1 MHSSRAG
8 GRGGAERGQRKRGL
22 QGCGLQEV
30 WAQITDSEK
39 SAELRPCSG
48 RILHNWFK
56 CGLEPWA
63 RSHTADRT
71 QRREGI
77 CFKSCH
83 EPVAKLGLEARSCC
97 FPTML

>member
-1 MHSSRAG
+1 MRSKKEGPAGMQPPGRLGTGLPDYRVRKACRAG
-8 GRGGAERGQRKRGL
+8 AL
-22 QGCGLQEV
+22 QWEDSLQ
-30 WAQITDSEK
+30 
-39 SAELRPCSG
+39 P
-48 RILHNWFK
+48 FK

-97 FPTML
+97 FPTMF